1 MIKKTIICSAA
12 LAFALSL
19 AVAGASFAAD
29 KGPADMVMKTA
40 EGKKPAKFP
49 HKAHQDKLKC
59 ADCHHGADKAGK
71 QVAYTDGMKVEK
83 CATCHND
90 KMANANLN
98 DLKKAA
104 HKNCKDCHASKKDKP
119 ELNKCNACHEK

>member
-12 LAFALSL
+12 IAFALSL
-19 AVAGASFAAD
+19 AVAGASIAAD
-29 KGPADMVMKTA
+29 KGPADMVLKTA

-59 ADCHHGADKAGK
+59 GDCHHGAKDGK
-71 QVAYTDGMKVEK
+71 QVAYADGQKIEK
-83 CATCHND
+83 CEACHND
-90 KMANANLN
+90 KMANKELN
-98 DLKKAA
+98 DLKKAS

-119 ELNKCNACHEK
+119 NLNKCNTCHEK